1 MRVALPSAVPS
12 ATEIGPAVDELE
24 LDFGLEFDRL
34 VANWVAEQSTSSA
47 EYNAA
52 EYSEA
57 QGWLDALLEAR
68 AVMAAMQAR
77 EQECLARL
85 EEIALEEAGPH
96 ASGLNQELAWR
107 SMVAEV
113 AVATRQAD
121 RTVQV
126 QFNLARRLLALPKVS
141 DALARGRI
149 SIQHARVIAE
159 HSIGL
164 SAAGDAAEA
173 RGGAL
178 AEYEELALTRA
189 EATTPGK
196 LASTAR
202 ALAARLQQE
211 PFEERAGRASEDR
224 CVEIRELEDGMSQ
237 LVHTLPTVFASAIF
251 DRLTRQAKAVSAA
264 GDARSRD
271 QLRSD
276 LAVELLL
283 NGEPLCDSATPLSA
297 ARGIRAQVSIVIPAL
312 TLLGKSARVG
322 SGGSVGK
329 NSRSGEAWLPDESL
343 VFSGENLEAA
353 ALAGRGPIDLE
364 TAALLAAHAP
374 ELVRV
379 ITHPISGVIITAD
392 TYRPTASLRRYLE
405 QRDRHCRF
413 PSCNRDATWC
423 DIDHT
428 IAWEDG
434 GKTEPGNLEVLCRGH
449 HTLKHNSKWKVEQV
463 APGVLEWTSPL
474 GHPVRAGPD

>member
-1 MRVALPSAVPS
+1 MEGIRSEAQVASVAVSSAK
-12 ATEIGPAVDELE
+12 EYHPAVDELE
-24 LDFGLEFDRL
+24 LDFDLEFDRM
-34 VANWVAEQSTSSA
+34 VANWVVDQSTSSA
-47 EYNAA
+47 EYNAV

-57 QGWLDALLEAR
+57 QHWLDALLEAR

-96 ASGLNQELAWR
+96 ASGLNQEMAWR

-141 DALARGRI
+141 EALARGRI

-164 SAAGDAAEA
+164 SSVGDAAEA
-173 RGGAL
+173 RCGAL

-196 LASTAR
+196 LASAAR

-211 PFEERAGRASEDR
+211 PFEERAARASEDR

-312 TLLGKSARVG
+312 TLLGKS
-322 SGGSVGK
+322 
-329 NSRSGEAWLPDESL
+329 ES
-343 VFSGENLEAA
+343 SNENLEPAT
-353 ALAGRGPIDLE
+353 LAGRGPIDLE

-379 ITHPISGVIITAD
+379 ITHPISGVVITAD

>member
-1 MRVALPSAVPS
+1 MEGIRSGAQTASVAAPRS
-12 ATEIGPAVDELE
+12 ATERGPAVEELE
-24 LDFGLEFDRL
+24 LDFDLEFDRL
-34 VANWVAEQSTSSA
+34 VANWVAELSSPG
-47 EYNAA
+47 A

-57 QGWLDALLEAR
+57 QDWLDALLEAR

-85 EEIALEEAGPH
+85 EEIALNEAGAH

-121 RTVQV
+121 RTVQT
-126 QFNLARRLLALPKVS
+126 QFNLARRLLALPKVAE
-141 DALARGRI
+141 ALARGRI

-164 SAAGDAAEA
+164 NTAGT

-189 EATTPGK
+189 ESATPGK

-202 ALAARLQQE
+202 ALAAKLQQE
-211 PFEERAGRASEDR
+211 PFEERAARASEGR

-237 LVHTLPTVFASAIF
+237 LVHTLPSVFASAIF

-264 GDARSRD
+264 GDHRSRD

-283 NGEPLCDSATPLSA
+283 NGEPLCDSATALSA
-297 ARGIRAQVSIVIPAL
+297 ARGIRAQVSIVIPAM
-312 TLLGKSARVG
+312 TLLGRG
-322 SGGSVGK
+322 SHPGK
-329 NSRSGEAWLPDESL
+329 RSGAI
-343 VFSGENLEAA
+343 ENTEPAT
-353 ALAGRGPIDLE
+353 LAGRGPIDLE
-364 TAALLAAHAP
+364 TAKLLAALAP

-379 ITHPISGVIITAD
+379 ITHPISGVVITSD
-392 TYRPTASLRRYLE
+392 TYRPTASLRRFLE

-428 IAWEDG
+428 VAWEDG